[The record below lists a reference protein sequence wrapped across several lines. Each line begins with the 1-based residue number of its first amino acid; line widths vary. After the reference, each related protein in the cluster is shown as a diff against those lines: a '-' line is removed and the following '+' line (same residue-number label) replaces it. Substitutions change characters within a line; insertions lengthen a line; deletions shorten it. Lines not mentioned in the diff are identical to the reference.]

1 METKHDIINRLA
13 SNLRYLRIN
22 TKVEV
27 PMSGK
32 IKYMS
37 QKDLAEM
44 MGIGCEQQVS
54 KFELA
59 TNQMSASQVYK
70 VAKNATNPHFK
81 KSYADIN
88 ALLETVEPI
97 LHENG
102 LVLLQPVKDHI
113 VFTQIIDI
121 DSGDMIESWMQLPEI
136 TDPQKLLGAITYFR
150 RGTLQSLLAL
160 QSVDDDGNTA
170 SASAKK
176 PTLSEEQFTKAK
188 DAISSGK
195 YSLEQLKTNYSLT
208 KDQEAQL

>member
-1 METKHDIINRLA
+1 MEKQVFNRSLWA
-13 SNLRYLRIN
+13 KLHMAKMN
-22 TKVEV
+22 
-27 PMSGK
+27 
-32 IKYMS
+32 
-37 QKDLAEM
+37 
-44 MGIGCEQQVS
+44 IG
-54 KFELA
+54 
-59 TNQMSASQVYK
+59 K

-160 QSVDDDGNTA
+160 QSVDDDGNSTA
-170 SASAKK
+170 ATVKAPNPS
-176 PTLSEEQFTKAK
+176 LSDEQFKKAL
-188 DAISSGK
+188 DAIAKGK
-195 YSLEQLKTNYSLT
+195 YTLEQLKSSYSLT
-208 KDQEAQL
+208 KEQEAQL

>member
-1 METKHDIINRLA
+1 MENKPFNRSLWA
-13 SNLRYLRIN
+13 KLHMAKMN
-22 TKVEV
+22 
-27 PMSGK
+27 
-32 IKYMS
+32 
-37 QKDLAEM
+37 
-44 MGIGCEQQVS
+44 IG
-54 KFELA
+54 
-59 TNQMSASQVYK
+59 K

-88 ALLETVEPI
+88 ALLDTVEPI

-160 QSVDDDGNTA
+160 QSVDDDGNGATA
-170 SASAKK
+170 TTKAPNPS
-176 PTLSEEQFTKAK
+176 LSEEQFKKAV
-188 DAISSGK
+188 DAIAKGK
-195 YSLEQLKTNYSLT
+195 YTIEQLKASYSLT
-208 KDQEAQL
+208 KEQEAQL

>member
-1 METKHDIINRLA
+1 MEKQVFNRSLWA
-13 SNLRYLRIN
+13 KLHMAKMN
-22 TKVEV
+22 
-27 PMSGK
+27 
-32 IKYMS
+32 
-37 QKDLAEM
+37 
-44 MGIGCEQQVS
+44 IG
-54 KFELA
+54 
-59 TNQMSASQVYK
+59 K

-121 DSGDMIESWMQLPEI
+121 DSGEMVESWMQLPDI

-160 QSVDDDGNTA
+160 QSVDDDGNSATA
-170 SASAKK
+170 TVKAAN
-176 PTLSEEQFTKAK
+176 PALSDEQFKKAL
-188 DAISSGK
+188 DAISKGK
-195 YSLEQLKTNYSLT
+195 YTLEQLKSSYSLT
-208 KDQEAQL
+208 KEQEAQL

>member
-1 METKHDIINRLA
+1 MEKQVFNRSLWA
-13 SNLRYLRIN
+13 KLHMAKMN
-22 TKVEV
+22 
-27 PMSGK
+27 
-32 IKYMS
+32 
-37 QKDLAEM
+37 
-44 MGIGCEQQVS
+44 IG
-54 KFELA
+54 
-59 TNQMSASQVYK
+59 K

-160 QSVDDDGNTA
+160 QSVDDDGNSATA
-170 SASAKK
+170 TTKAANPS
-176 PTLSEEQFTKAK
+176 LSEDQFKKAL
-188 DAISSGK
+188 DAIAKGK
-195 YSLEQLKTNYSLT
+195 YSLEQLKSSYSLT
-208 KDQEAQL
+208 KEQEAQL

>member
-1 METKHDIINRLA
+1 MEKPTFNRSLWA
-13 SNLRYLRIN
+13 KLHMAKMN
-22 TKVEV
+22 
-27 PMSGK
+27 
-32 IKYMS
+32 
-37 QKDLAEM
+37 
-44 MGIGCEQQVS
+44 IG
-54 KFELA
+54 
-59 TNQMSASQVYK
+59 K

-188 DAISSGK
+188 DAISNGK

>member
-1 METKHDIINRLA
+1 MAKMNIG
-13 SNLRYLRIN
+13 
-22 TKVEV
+22 KV
-27 PMSGK
+27 S
-32 IKYMS
+32 
-37 QKDLAEM
+37 
-44 MGIGCEQQVS
+44 
-54 KFELA
+54 
-59 TNQMSASQVYK
+59 
-70 VAKNATNPHFK
+70 KNATNPHFK

-121 DSGDMIESWMQLPEI
+121 DSGEMVESWMQLPDI

-188 DAISSGK
+188 DAISNGK

>member
-1 METKHDIINRLA
+1 MENKPFNRSLWAKLHMAKTK
-13 SNLRYLRIN
+13 
-22 TKVEV
+22 
-27 PMSGK
+27 
-32 IKYMS
+32 
-37 QKDLAEM
+37 
-44 MGIGCEQQVS
+44 IG
-54 KFELA
+54 
-59 TNQMSASQVYK
+59 K

-121 DSGDMIESWMQLPEI
+121 DSGEMVESWMQLPDI

-170 SASAKK
+170 AASTKSGK

-188 DAISSGK
+188 DAISKGK

-208 KDQEAQL
+208 KEQEAAL

>member
-1 METKHDIINRLA
+1 MEKQVFNRSLWA
-13 SNLRYLRIN
+13 KLHMAKMN
-22 TKVEV
+22 
-27 PMSGK
+27 
-32 IKYMS
+32 
-37 QKDLAEM
+37 
-44 MGIGCEQQVS
+44 IG
-54 KFELA
+54 
-59 TNQMSASQVYK
+59 K

-121 DSGDMIESWMQLPEI
+121 DSGEMVESWMQLPDI

-160 QSVDDDGNTA
+160 QSVDDDGNLAA
-170 SASAKK
+170 STTKAEK
-176 PTLSEEQFTKAK
+176 PTLSEEQFNKAK
-188 DAISSGK
+188 DAISKGK
-195 YSLEQLKTNYSLT
+195 YSLDQLKTNYSLT
-208 KDQEAQL
+208 KEQEAAL